1 MAPSLATCP
10 TAAYGRFVRGVRRLI
25 VVCAIGIATAWMWIR
40 LGLYGFGPAVGVLVL
55 APAVL
60 LGVGYVR
67 TGRLGHFGGLLGAFA
82 AAWAAFEAWT
92 WLNAVTDP
100 AVSIPG
106 WTPIPLATAVALFVV
121 ASALLV
127 AAWFE
132 AG

>member
-1 MAPSLATCP
+1 MAPSLATYRA
-10 TAAYGRFVRGVRRLI
+10 AAYGRFVRGVRRLL

-40 LGLYGFGPAVGVLVL
+40 LGLYGFGLPVGILIL

-67 TGRLGHFGGLLGAFA
+67 TGRLGHLGVLLGAFA

-92 WLNAVTDP
+92 WLNAATDP

-106 WTPIPLATAVALFVV
+106 WTPIPLATAVALLVV
-121 ASALLV
+121 ASAIVV
-127 AAWFE
+127 AGSLE